1 MYCLNLSAVHAVFA
15 DDAYQIDYHH
25 ALLGI
30 PQQHTTFFHRPQSSS
45 RASLLYT
52 LSEKLVL
59 GAVNPKDGTIVWR
72 QRLADGNATTGF
84 LRAGERE
91 NIVISA
97 VGGRVNAC
105 DALSGK
111 LVWSNEFNDDET
123 RDLEVVELESGKE
136 GRTAK
141 DAVLLSGSTEG
152 VVRRLNGNT
161 GDVMWEFRDD
171 RLVETLGCFYGIC
184 LL

>member
-1 MYCLNLSAVHAVFA
+1 MRSHAAFIVSCLLCFAFQTVFAVFA

-30 PQQHTTFFHRPQSSS
+30 PQQHTTFFHRPQTRSK
-45 RASLLYT
+45 ASLLYT

-72 QRLADGNATTGF
+72 QRLGHNNATAGY
-84 LRAGERE
+84 LRAGEGE

-97 VGGRVNAC
+97 VGGRVRAW

-111 LVWSNEFNDDET
+111 LAWGNEFNDGEV
-123 RDLEVVELESGKE
+123 RDLEVVELQDGKE
-136 GRTAK
+136 GKKAK
-141 DAVLLSGSTEG
+141 DAIVLYGNTEG
-152 VVRRLNGNT
+152 MVRRLDGTT
-161 GDVMWEFRDD
+161 GAVEWEYRDD
-171 RLVETLGCFYGIC
+171 R
-184 LL
+184 

>member
-1 MYCLNLSAVHAVFA
+1 MRFHATWTALIVSCLNLPAVHAVFA
-15 DDAYQIDYHH
+15 DDAYQVDWHH

-59 GAVNPKDGTIVWR
+59 GAINPKDGTIVWR
-72 QRLADGNATTGF
+72 QRLGDGNHTTGV
-84 LRAGERE
+84 LRAGEGE
-91 NIVISA
+91 DTLISA
-97 VGGRVNAC
+97 VGGGVKAW

-111 LVWSNEFNDDET
+111 LIWGNEFNDGET

-136 GRTAK
+136 GRAVK

-171 RLVETLGCFYGIC
+171 R
-184 LL
+184 

>member
-1 MYCLNLSAVHAVFA
+1 MRFHAAWAALVVSCLHLSTVQAIFA

-25 ALLGI
+25 ALLGV

-72 QRLADGNATTGF
+72 QQLNGGNATTGF
-84 LRAGERE
+84 LRAGEKE
-91 NIVISA
+91 DTVISA
-97 VGGRVNAC
+97 TGLGVQAW

-111 LVWSNEFNDDET
+111 LIWANEFNDGET

-136 GRTAK
+136 RRTAK
-141 DAVLLSGSTEG
+141 DAVLLSGSMEG

-161 GDVMWEFRDD
+161 GDVMWEYRDD
-171 RLVETLGCFYGIC
+171 R
-184 LL
+184 

>member
-1 MYCLNLSAVHAVFA
+1 MRFHAAWAALVVSCLDLSAVHAIFA

-30 PQQHTTFFHRPQSSS
+30 PQQHTTFFHQPQSSS

-52 LSEKLVL
+52 LSEKSVL

-72 QRLADGNATTGF
+72 QKLSGGNATIGF
-84 LRAGERE
+84 LRAGEKE
-91 NIVISA
+91 DTVISA
-97 VGGRVNAC
+97 TAAGVQAW

-111 LVWSNEFNDDET
+111 LIWANEFNDGET

-136 GRTAK
+136 RTAK
-141 DAVLLSGSTEG
+141 DAILLSGSTEG

-161 GDVMWEFRDD
+161 GDVMWEYRDD
-171 RLVETLGCFYGIC
+171 R
-184 LL
+184 

>member
-1 MYCLNLSAVHAVFA
+1 MRFHAIWVTLIVSCLELSAVYAVFV
-15 DDAYQIDYHH
+15 DDAYQSDYHH

-72 QRLADGNATTGF
+72 QRLGGGNATTGF
-84 LRAGERE
+84 LRAGEKE
-91 NIVISA
+91 DTVISA
-97 VGGRVNAC
+97 VGSGVQAW

-111 LVWSNEFNDDET
+111 LIWSNEFNDGET
-123 RDLEVVELESGKE
+123 RDLEVVELDSGKE
-136 GRTAK
+136 WRTAK

-161 GDVMWEFRDD
+161 GDVLWEFRDD
-171 RLVETLGCFYGIC
+171 RYG
-184 LL
+184 

>member
-1 MYCLNLSAVHAVFA
+1 MRFHATWAALIVSCLDISAVHAIFA
-15 DDAYQIDYHH
+15 DDAYQIDYQH
-25 ALLGI
+25 ALLGV

-59 GAVNPKDGTIVWR
+59 GAVNPKDGTIIWR
-72 QRLADGNATTGF
+72 QQLGGGNATTGF
-84 LRAGERE
+84 LRAGEE
-91 NIVISA
+91 EDTVISA
-97 VGGRVNAC
+97 VGGRVQAW
-105 DALSGK
+105 DALSAK
-111 LVWSNEFNDDET
+111 SIWANEFNDGEI
-123 RDLEVVELESGKE
+123 RDLEVVELESAKE
-136 GRTAK
+136 RRTAK

-171 RLVETLGCFYGIC
+171 R
-184 LL
+184 